1 MNKVIDRMQ
10 NQGTDNSSEQVVN
23 RTIESDKK
31 LKFGKGSDFQVELR
45 RRVDQF
51 FQSTGRRQ
59 RDCPQ
64 MYVKTFILLVSLASL
79 YGLLVFVAQT
89 WWQSLPLAM
98 LLGLV
103 MAAIGFNI
111 QHDGSHQAY
120 SNAAWINKLMAMT
133 LDLIGGSSYNWH
145 WKHIVFHHIYVN
157 ITGHDTDLDID
168 VFGRLTPHQ
177 QWFPLHRWQH
187 IYLWPLYGLMPIRWQ
202 LYDDFRAV
210 LTGQIGEH
218 RYPRPQGWE
227 LVIFLAGK
235 AIFLLLAFGIP
246 LQFHSFWGVLGVYG
260 VVVFVL
266 GIVLSVVFQL
276 AHAVE
281 EANFLVP
288 CPETGRIDN
297 AWAVHQV
304 ETTVNFARRNPMI
317 TWLLGGLNLQ
327 VEHHLFP
334 KICHV
339 NYPALSQ
346 LVEETCQEFGITY
359 MQHPS
364 VGAGIASHF
373 RWLRRMGMP
382 NAIRIEL

>member
-1 MNKVIDRMQ
+1 MQ
-10 NQGTDNSSEQVVN
+10 KQAIQKSPDQVAN
-23 RTIESDKK
+23 RTIEPAEK

-45 RRVDQF
+45 RRVDEF
-51 FQSTGRRQ
+51 FRTTGRRQ

-64 MYVKTFILLVSLASL
+64 MYIKTFILLASLVSLYL
-79 YGLLVFVAQT
+79 LLVFVART
-89 WWQSLPLAM
+89 GWQSLPLAM

-120 SNAAWINKLMAMT
+120 SNSAWVNQLMAMS

-145 WKHIVFHHIYVN
+145 WKHIVFHHTYVN

-177 QWFPLHRWQH
+177 QWLPLHRWQH
-187 IYLWPLYGLMPIRWQ
+187 LYLWPLYGLMPIRWHF
-202 LYDDFRAV
+202 YDDFHAV
-210 LTGQIGEH
+210 LTGQIGGH
-218 RYPRPQGWE
+218 RYPRPKGWD
-227 LVIFLAGK
+227 LTIFLAGK

-246 LQFHSFWGVLGVYG
+246 LQFHSLGVVLGIYG
-260 VVVFVL
+260 VTVFVL

-281 EANFLVP
+281 EADFLVP
-288 CPETGRIDN
+288 CQDTGRINN
-297 AWAVHQV
+297 AWTVHQI
-304 ETTVNFARRNPMI
+304 ETTVNFARHNPVI

-339 NYPALSQ
+339 NYPAMSS
-346 LVEETCQEFGITY
+346 LVEEICQEFGVTY
-359 MQHPS
+359 LQHSS

-373 RWLRRMGMP
+373 RWLHRMGMP
-382 NAIRIEL
+382 DTRE